1 MNQNSSAQNFDELE
15 KELNMHTLNTNMPVS
30 PDSQSNLLNE
40 DYEKFM
46 QSPQMNDYMN
56 SYYYTMGSD
65 NLNNNLNNLKF

>member
-15 KELNMHTLNTNMPVS
+15 KELNMHTMNTNMPVS